1 VGPDA
6 PLEPLVADA
15 LQLESLASLPLE
27 ELVRLVRLVLAA
39 SPTAAKNRLNDERG
53 DDNECAGDEDEAQSE
68 HVERCVV
75 GAKDHLGR
83 TLVVSICL

>member
-27 ELVRLVRLVLAA
+27 ELVRLVLAA

-53 DDNECAGDEDEAQSE
+53 DDNECAGDEDETQSE